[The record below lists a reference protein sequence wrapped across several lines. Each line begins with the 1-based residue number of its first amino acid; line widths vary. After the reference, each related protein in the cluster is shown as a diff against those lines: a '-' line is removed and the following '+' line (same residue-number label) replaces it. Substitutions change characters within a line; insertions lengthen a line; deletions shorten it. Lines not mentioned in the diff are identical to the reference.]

1 MHELSVTEEILR
13 LAEKIAAE
21 EQAVKVTDI
30 YLEIGRLSGII
41 DESVTF
47 YWDSLKKG
55 TLCEDA
61 ILHFEALPARM
72 RCKEC
77 GMEYELEHDLVPC
90 PACKSMD
97 IRIISG
103 EEFTLRS
110 VEIEK

>member
-13 LAEKIAAE
+13 LAEKIAEE

-30 YLEIGRLSGII
+30 YLEIGKLSGII

-47 YWDSLKKG
+47 YWNSLSKD
-55 TLCEDA
+55 TLCEEA
-61 ILHFEALPARM
+61 ILHFTVLPARM
-72 RCKEC
+72 RCVDC
-77 GMEYELEHDLVPC
+77 GMEYELEHDLIPC
-90 PACKSMD
+90 PTCKSMN
-97 IRIISG
+97 IKIISG